1 MNITKLLV
9 NRSTDIF
16 FPTLCMLVMFVNKL
30 TDVFIDAKVP
40 EELNTFVDNLLLFLS
55 TGLNKSFQS
64 QVFLLVRIVILF
76 FVLSFIVAK
85 DEVF

>member
-1 MNITKLLV
+1 
-9 NRSTDIF
+9 
-16 FPTLCMLVMFVNKL
+16 MLVMFVNKL

-76 FVLSFIVAK
+76 FVLSFIDA
-85 DEVF
+85 

>member
-1 MNITKLLV
+1 
-9 NRSTDIF
+9 
-16 FPTLCMLVMFVNKL
+16 MLVMFVNKL